1 MFNEPDNVTSLK
13 KIAGERNDI
22 ADIRSALHAATIEG
36 GWPSQVI
43 MATAPEHLEEVKE
56 KIKKWPKLKDPED
69 AEGYVAKY
77 KGLGAEYVFIFF
89 LPSLPFTDERN
100 K

>member
-1 MFNEPDNVTSLK
+1 MFNEPDNVASLK
-13 KIAGERNDI
+13 KTAGERNDI

-43 MATAPEHLEEVKE
+43 MATAAEHLEVVKE

-69 AEGYVAKY
+69 AGGYVAKY
-77 KGLGAEYVFIFF
+77 KGLGAE
-89 LPSLPFTDERN
+89 
-100 K
+100 

>member
-1 MFNEPDNVTSLK
+1 MFNEPDNVASLK

-43 MATAPEHLEEVKE
+43 MASAEKNLEQVKE
-56 KIKKWPKLKDPED
+56 NISKWPKLKDPED

-77 KGLGAEYVFIFF
+77 KGLGAE
-89 LPSLPFTDERN
+89 
-100 K
+100 